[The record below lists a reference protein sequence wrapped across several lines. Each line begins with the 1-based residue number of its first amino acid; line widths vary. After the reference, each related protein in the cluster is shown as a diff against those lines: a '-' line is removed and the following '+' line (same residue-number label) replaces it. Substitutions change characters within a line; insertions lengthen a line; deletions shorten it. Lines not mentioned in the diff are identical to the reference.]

1 MIRILSTV
9 AIAALILLVIA
20 APSTPLGRRGTE
32 MKARMEAPGATI
44 GNGDLFPALS
54 LQGLDG
60 MPLDLTALRGHRV
73 LITFERSVD
82 W

>member
-9 AIAALILLVIA
+9 AIAALIALVVA

-32 MKARMEAPGATI
+32 AKARMEAPNATLAI
-44 GNGDLFPALS
+44 GDRFPTLA

-60 MPLDLTALRGHRV
+60 MPLDLSALQGHRV